1 MNSKGARVPYALVM
15 RIARFTIADCQP
27 RYGVVDDGPEPVSI
41 TELDGD
47 PFAAEPKLS
56 TRAHWLTDVRLLSP
70 VAPSKVVGVGRNYAD
85 HVAEMGSEVPF
96 EPALFLKPS
105 TAVIGPGRS
114 IRKPAATAEL
124 HYEGE
129 LAVVIAR
136 RCRKADIAEVG
147 EYIMGYTVANDVTA
161 RDLQR
166 RETQWTRAKGWDT
179 FCPLGPWVETGI
191 SLDEAGR
198 LGLRTLVDGEVKQD
212 GNTAQLIRGLAE
224 LVAYISH
231 FTTLLP
237 GDVILT
243 GTPSGV
249 GPLEPGQ
256 QVSIEIESVGTLTNP
271 VISER

>member
-1 MNSKGARVPYALVM
+1 M